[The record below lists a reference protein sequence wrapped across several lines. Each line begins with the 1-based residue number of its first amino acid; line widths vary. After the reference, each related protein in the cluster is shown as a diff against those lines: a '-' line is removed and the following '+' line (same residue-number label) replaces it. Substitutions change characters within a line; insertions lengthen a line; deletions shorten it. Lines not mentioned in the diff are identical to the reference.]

1 MFRIVTVEDVVRIPP
16 QKFGDPID
24 DVAKEQIELKYENY
38 VDEQLGYVILVTG
51 VDVVN
56 TGKILPG
63 DGSTHHRA
71 VFKLLTFFPEL
82 HDVVEGDF
90 VQVSEFGAC
99 ECIGC
104 EGVLLHSVQIIVD

>member
-1 MFRIVTVEDVVRIPP
+1 MFRIVTVEDQDRITPH
-16 QKFGDPID
+16 KFGEPND
-24 DVAKEQIELKYENY
+24 DVAKEQIKLKYENY

-51 VDVVN
+51 VDVEN

-82 HDVVEGDF
+82 HEVVEG
-90 VQVSEFGAC
+90 E
-99 ECIGC
+99 
-104 EGVLLHSVQIIVD
+104 IVDVSDVDEFVRIGNEV